1 MKNYAFYEL
10 CIRIKC
16 NGHKLNSMLKAA
28 GTVNQLR
35 SLRDVSLFA

>member
-1 MKNYAFYEL
+1 MKNCTFYEL

-28 GTVNQLR
+28 GNSV
-35 SLRDVSLFA
+35 LFET